1 MSDTKLQLKAKD
13 PSGTATNLNV
23 TNVNPN
29 ASDANM
35 LTFTQSLNALTKN
48 TYVQTNKIITTDLDN
63 EGDNRQIPTLELKS
77 NGQTIQPVLAFSSLP
92 TAISGSIYQYIYTNS
107 TGKPSISYVAEGLIA
122 GISPSYIG
130 LFIAR
135 KDNDNTFNQTA
146 VGVIVHID
154 GDDNYIPADLEITI
168 TV

>member
-48 TYVQTNKIITTDLDN
+48 TYVQTNKIITTPLDT
-63 EGDNRQIPTLELKS
+63 ESDQRQTPTVTLKQHG
-77 NGQTIQPVLAFSSLP
+77 GQTVDPSFAFNSLP
-92 TAISGSIYQYIYTNS
+92 TTLNTPSMYVYSNS
-107 TGKPSISYVAEGLIA
+107 TGKVSITYVADGIVAGNGTGL
-122 GISPSYIG
+122 GFFIG
-130 LFIAR
+130 KIPYAELAA
-135 KDNDNTFNQTA
+135 TA
-146 VGVIVHID
+146 VGVVVHVD
-154 GDDNYIPADLEITI
+154 GDDNYKPADLEITV

>member
-13 PSGTATNLNV
+13 PSGAATNLNV

-48 TYVQTNKIITTDLDN
+48 TYVQTNKIITTALDT
-63 EGDNRQIPTLELKS
+63 EGDNRATNPATISVTSIALADVPSSE
-77 NGQTIQPVLAFSSLP
+77 GQNTITINNNS
-92 TAISGSIYQYIYTNS
+92 S
-107 TGKPSISYVAEGLIA
+107 TGKVSIKYVTFGFLGGVGTASGYTTVTLLKSMYYVAPTETQVAL
-122 GISPSYIG
+122 
-130 LFIAR
+130 
-135 KDNDNTFNQTA
+135 
-146 VGVIVHID
+146 IVHID
-154 GDDNYIPADLEITI
+154 GDDNYKPADLEITI